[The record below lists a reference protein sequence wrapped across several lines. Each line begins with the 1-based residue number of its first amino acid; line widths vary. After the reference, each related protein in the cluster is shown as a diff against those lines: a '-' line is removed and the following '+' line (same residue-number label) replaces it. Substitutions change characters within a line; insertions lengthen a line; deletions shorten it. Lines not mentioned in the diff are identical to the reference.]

1 VKSTV
6 SIPPVSSAVASD
18 SDRKR
23 YVVAW
28 LLCLIFY
35 SMEYASRSSPSVMV
49 PELGKAFGTTA
60 VGVAALLGTYY
71 YTYSITS
78 LIAGASLDWWGPSGL
93 CLSAYCYSRPAA
105 FCFWC
110 PRWAPGTVTDSFNGP
125 ARPLHLLALFIW
137 LLTDCR
143 RGGSAQRSELPSAWE
158 WQAALPVHSSWDR
171 CCSEA

>member
-35 SMEYASRSSPSVMV
+35 AMEYASRSSPSVMV
-49 PELGKAFGTTA
+49 PEVGKAFGTTA
-60 VGVAALLGTYY
+60 VAVAALLGTCY

-78 LIAGASLDWWGPSGL
+78 LIAGTSLDWVGARRAMPIGLLLFATSCLLFLVPSLGAGYGGRL
-93 CLSAYCYSRPAA
+93 CK
-105 FCFWC
+105 
-110 PRWAPGTVTDSFNGP
+110 GQ
-125 ARPLHLLALFIW
+125 ARPLRLLALFIW

-158 WQAALPVHSSWDR
+158 WQAALPIPSSWDR

>member
-49 PELGKAFGTTA
+49 PELWKAFGTTA

-78 LIAGASLDWWGPSGL
+78 LIAGASLDWVGAKRATTL
-93 CLSAYCYSRPAA
+93 RL
-105 FCFWC
+105 
-110 PRWAPGTVTDSFNGP
+110 
-125 ARPLHLLALFIW
+125 
-137 LLTDCR
+137 
-143 RGGSAQRSELPSAWE
+143 QRALPSCKE
-158 WQAALPVHSSWDR
+158 FETCR
-171 CCSEA
+171 K

>member
-49 PELGKAFGTTA
+49 PELAKAFGTTA

-71 YTYSITS
+71 YTYSIWIGGIV
-78 LIAGASLDWWGPSGL
+78 L
-93 CLSAYCYSRPAA
+93 A
-105 FCFWC
+105 F
-110 PRWAPGTVTDSFNGP
+110 
-125 ARPLHLLALFIW
+125 LLAIPLRE
-137 LLTDCR
+137 TGKAHVR
-143 RGGSAQRSELPSAWE
+143 T
-158 WQAALPVHSSWDR
+158 
-171 CCSEA
+171 